1 MGLFSSLFKSSK
13 SEPAPP
19 EETTAEQPAAR
30 KPADPAFPPLTA
42 KMVLNVF
49 LADGTP
55 LLSGMVQDFSATELR
70 LERSPGQLSFHTC
83 EEGRDVFIRCLISNT
98 PYEIK
103 GTVEESSRILLHLSH
118 LKVTNLVEQRST
130 FRLPIST
137 PVALYYE
144 DDERMANPEA
154 CKLVNISVG
163 GACIETEYAHCT
175 GEVLRLKV
183 KLEEYSPMT
192 FLGEIT
198 RVEEPSPGV
207 FRCGFLFA
215 QLTNREAE
223 ALTRELFN
231 IQIGNKREHK
241 RTTNPGHWT

>member
-1 MGLFSSLFKSSK
+1 MGLFSSLFKGSG
-13 SEPAPP
+13 SEPAPSK
-19 EETTAEQPAAR
+19 EAQAEQPEQ
-30 KPADPAFPPLTA
+30 KSSEPAFPALTD

-55 LLSGMVQDFSATELR
+55 LLSGKVSAFSHTELS
-70 LERSPGQLSFHTC
+70 LERAPGQLSFPTC
-83 EEGRDVFIRCLISNT
+83 DEGSEAFIRGLISNT
-98 PYEIK
+98 PFEIK
-103 GTVEESSRILLHLSH
+103 GTVAESSRILFRLADLTVINLS
-118 LKVTNLVEQRST
+118 EQRSN

-137 PVALYYE
+137 PVYLYYE
-144 DDERMANPEA
+144 EDERMQNPEK
-154 CKLVNISVG
+154 CMLVNISVG
-163 GACIETEYAHCT
+163 GACFETEYAHCS

-183 KLEEYSPMT
+183 KLEEYSPRV

-198 RVEEPSPGV
+198 RVVEQSRGL

-215 QLTNREAE
+215 QLTDREAE

-241 RTTNPGHWT
+241 RSSDMGNWM